1 MPSFLLDQD
10 SDLDL
15 TGNKINLVTGLQ
27 EIQQHM
33 SVRFRLFR
41 GEWFLDQEL
50 GVPWF
55 EDVLKKRPNFAVVA
69 EVLKSVITD
78 TPGHVELL
86 EFEIDYDQQ
95 NRTMTLKFKDLT
107 DPGIV
112 NFNEEIVL

>member
-1 MPSFLLDQD
+1 MPSFLLDQN

-15 TGNKINLVTGLQ
+15 TGNKINLVSGLQ

-33 SVRFRLFR
+33 IVRFRLFR
-41 GEWFLDQEL
+41 GEWFLDQEV

-69 EVLKSVITD
+69 EVLKGTITE
-78 TPGHVELL
+78 TPGHVEIL
-86 EFEIDYDQQ
+86 EFEVDYDQQ
-95 NRTMTLKFKDLT
+95 NRIMKLKFKDLT

-112 NFNEEIVL
+112 NFHEEIVL